1 MFVLLRNNQT
11 KSNKTQKKQTKK
23 HLFYLFVKPSIQ
35 TKPNQTFSTNNSKAT
50 ASKRIKPRNSVHLY
64 ELTVPQESRIDEANR
79 HKSNKY
85 SHFLTDILN
94 RNVSLHPFEI
104 GSVTGHI
111 SERNK
116 ITLKS
121 LHKFVKQEIPLKS
134 FISNISAI
142 AILCSH
148 FIFNARKQREW
159 QSPGYVGPPLKM
171 KSRNIG
177 AN

>member
-1 MFVLLRNNQT
+1 MEVYVDIPGQQT
-11 KSNKTQKKQTKK
+11 TAAGTVPPSVTVTAE
-23 HLFYLFVKPSIQ
+23 KPDICIIDRR
-35 TKPNQTFSTNNSKAT
+35 P
-50 ASKRIKPRNSVHLY
+50 PRNSVHLY

-142 AILCSH
+142 AIMCSH